1 VSRPGASSAARSA
14 RKARP
19 SAAPRGPRARMFVAL
34 DLPGD
39 ARSALVA
46 WRDEL
51 ISGRRDLRP
60 VREEALHVTLV
71 FLGWQAEK
79 EADAIAAAAFEACSG
94 LPPARLRAGAV
105 RPIPPRA
112 ARLFALDL
120 EDEEGR
126 AGALQAA
133 ISDALEAGR
142 WYRPEKRPF
151 WPHLTLARVKRDE
164 RRPPPLPDT
173 PVPPANAFSAGQ
185 LTLYRSTL
193 RPQGAVYDSL
203 AGVAL

>member
-1 VSRPGASSAARSA
+1 MSPPAAS
-14 RKARP
+14 
-19 SAAPRGPRARMFVAL
+19 RGPRARMFVAL
-34 DLPGD
+34 DLPPD

-60 VREEALHVTLV
+60 VRAEALHVTLV

-79 EADAIAAAAFEACSG
+79 EADAIAAAAFDACSG
-94 LPPARLRAGAV
+94 FPAPRLRADAV

-120 EDEEGR
+120 EDEDGR
-126 AGALQAA
+126 AGAVQAA
-133 ISDALEAGR
+133 MSDALEAGR

-151 WPHLTLARVKRDE
+151 WPHLTLARVKPGPARP
-164 RRPPPLPDT
+164 RRPPPLPDA
-173 PVPPANAFSAGQ
+173 PAPPALAFEANE

-193 RPQGAVYDSL
+193 RPQGAQYDPL
-203 AGVAL
+203 AQATL